1 MGKESFVLYTEIWD
15 TVSLM
20 TNEEAGRLFK
30 MILNYESGLDLMEG
44 IEDPSYE
51 GEAFIAFS
59 FIRRQLV
66 KNDAKDQ
73 KTINARS
80 EAGKKGAIRR
90 WQKMANDSNA
100 MANDSN
106 AIAKDGKAITNDSNG
121 MASKG
126 EANPKQTSSKT
137 QANAKQNPSKTEAN
151 VNQINAENAPST
163 IGLEHS
169 SENESYININN
180 INTPYINKDS
190 YPTDNNSENK
200 EIEKDNDPLLIAEY
214 RDRDS
219 NRGVGE
225 EEETGERDHAR
236 ATRKPK
242 EFVPPTLDEVK
253 AYCAERHSNV
263 DPVVFYDYFT
273 AGDWTDS
280 EGKKVQRWKQKL
292 ITWEKF
298 HQGTKQAPRVFN
310 NSDYLDEI
318 LLREISGGGYEQT
331 GNF

>member
-151 VNQINAENAPST
+151 VNQINA
-163 IGLEHS
+163 
-169 SENESYININN
+169 
-180 INTPYINKDS
+180 
-190 YPTDNNSENK
+190 
-200 EIEKDNDPLLIAEY
+200 
-214 RDRDS
+214 
-219 NRGVGE
+219 
-225 EEETGERDHAR
+225 
-236 ATRKPK
+236 
-242 EFVPPTLDEVK
+242 
-253 AYCAERHSNV
+253 
-263 DPVVFYDYFT
+263 
-273 AGDWTDS
+273 
-280 EGKKVQRWKQKL
+280 
-292 ITWEKF
+292 
-298 HQGTKQAPRVFN
+298 
-310 NSDYLDEI
+310 
-318 LLREISGGGYEQT
+318 
-331 GNF
+331 

>member
-100 MANDSN
+100 MA
-106 AIAKDGKAITNDSNG
+106 KDGKAITNDSNG

-180 INTPYINKDS
+180 II
-190 YPTDNNSENK
+190 
-200 EIEKDNDPLLIAEY
+200 
-214 RDRDS
+214 
-219 NRGVGE
+219 
-225 EEETGERDHAR
+225 
-236 ATRKPK
+236 
-242 EFVPPTLDEVK
+242 
-253 AYCAERHSNV
+253 
-263 DPVVFYDYFT
+263 
-273 AGDWTDS
+273 
-280 EGKKVQRWKQKL
+280 
-292 ITWEKF
+292 
-298 HQGTKQAPRVFN
+298 FN
-310 NSDYLDEI
+310 
-318 LLREISGGGYEQT
+318 QT
-331 GNF
+331 